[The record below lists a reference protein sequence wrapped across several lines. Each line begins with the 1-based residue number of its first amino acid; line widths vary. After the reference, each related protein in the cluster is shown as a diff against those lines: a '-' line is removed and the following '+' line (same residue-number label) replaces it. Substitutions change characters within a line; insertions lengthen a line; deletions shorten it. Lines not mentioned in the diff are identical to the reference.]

1 MASDVFNSNINYLR
15 ITRHYFK
22 THATS
27 EVSAAHRCNKA
38 AGKHCAAESP
48 LSSWRHQ
55 APSYGPAATGWSHR
69 LHCSFLTPSQSLHSS
84 LTLCLYCSVPAL
96 CPPPFTL
103 HPPSSPLSPSACCR
117 MDGCRGTEGG
127 DGRGS
132 EVRWGK
138 RGSKWDPNEMPR
150 CVSTEAWGSR
160 RGGGV
165 RKEGVW
171 WEGEC
176 RD

>member
-1 MASDVFNSNINYLR
+1 MASDVFNSNINYLC

-96 CPPPFTL
+96 CPPP
-103 HPPSSPLSPSACCR
+103 SPSTPPQVPCLPQPAAEW
-117 MDGCRGTEGG
+117 MDAEGRRGEMGG
-127 DGRGS
+127 
-132 EVRWGK
+132 EVRWGEG
-138 RGSKWDPNEMPR
+138 RGEVNEIPMR
-150 CVSTEAWGSR
+150 CQGVLALR
-160 RGGGV
+160 RGGVG
-165 RKEGVW
+165 GA
-171 WEGEC
+171 GA
-176 RD
+176 